1 MPRKRFLGESSKSF
15 GALNFSNGEDGLG
28 VDEAGVA
35 EVVEAALRE
44 DLGASLEPGHVVGGL
59 ERLGDDAARGA
70 EHDPASVDRC

>member
-1 MPRKRFLGESSKSF
+1 MCDGSGATIDSERRKPLGPP
-15 GALNFSNGEDGLG
+15 LQGLG

-35 EVVEAALRE
+35 EVVEAAALRE